1 MNFFL
6 GGGGGGGGGVKFL
19 GLFFHKKVPF
29 LANIE
34 RCPKFLEYVL
44 KCCFKECRKE
54 VTVYSLF
61 NSAEYVFEYVSI
73 FQWELWLSTVF
84 VKLFVLDKYFYELSA
99 FFHFSL
105 TLGFSLSI
113 ALFAFEMMT
122 FLAGITMF
130 IASVSLLC
138 IFFMRTS
145 FLKSSHQKCS
155 IKKLFLKFLQYS
167 QENTCV
173 GVSF

>member
-1 MNFFL
+1 MLNYL
-6 GGGGGGGGGVKFL
+6 
-19 GLFFHKKVPF
+19 
-29 LANIE
+29 
-34 RCPKFLEYVL
+34 C
-44 KCCFKECRKE
+44 
-54 VTVYSLF
+54 
-61 NSAEYVFEYVSI
+61 
-73 FQWELWLSTVF
+73 
-84 VKLFVLDKYFYELSA
+84 

-145 FLKSSHQKCS
+145 FLKSIHQRCS
-155 IKKLFLKFLQYS
+155 IKKAVLNNFAIFTGEYLSLQACNENRIQHRCFPVNIAKFLRTPIVKNIFKRLLLIFNDLFCTQF
-167 QENTCV
+167 NII
-173 GVSF
+173 